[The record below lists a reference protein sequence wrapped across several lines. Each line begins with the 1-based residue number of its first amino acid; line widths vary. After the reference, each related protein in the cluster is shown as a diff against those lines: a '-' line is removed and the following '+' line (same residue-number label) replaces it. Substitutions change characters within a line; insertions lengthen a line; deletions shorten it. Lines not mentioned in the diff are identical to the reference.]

1 MDESIRW
8 GVSRYVALLVV
19 VALHVALIVTLMM
32 RSQTGSLRTSTDDSV
47 ALLYLPPVTFP
58 KVRSEN
64 ARHRRLNGD
73 TAVPIAPPVLV
84 AVPSPSWSPRPAS
97 SSDGNGLGID
107 WAAEARRALQAYE
120 IRNYQPLINNSVSRK
135 PWEDYGWPQ
144 AQHQAG
150 DRFRA
155 ANGDWMVWI
164 NASCYQL
171 ASSGPKSYGVLPR
184 TICPSDLS
192 P

>member
-1 MDESIRW
+1 MS
-8 GVSRYVALLVV
+8 S
-19 VALHVALIVTLMM
+19 
-32 RSQTGSLRTSTDDSV
+32 DDFV
-47 ALLYLPPVTFP
+47 ALLYLPPTAFP
-58 KVRSEN
+58 KVRSES

-73 TAVPIAPPVLV
+73 TAVPIASPVLV
-84 AVPSPSWSPRPAS
+84 DAPSPFWSPRPAS
-97 SSDGNGLGID
+97 SADGNGLGID

-120 IRNYQPLINNSVSRK
+120 IRNYQPSVGYSASRK
-135 PWEDYGWPQ
+135 AWEDYGWPH
-144 AQHQAG
+144 AQHQIG
-150 DRFRA
+150 DWFRA

-171 ASSGPKSYGVLPR
+171 ASAGPKSYGVLPR

>member
-32 RSQTGSLRTSTDDSV
+32 TSQTSSLGASTDDSV
-47 ALLYLPPVTFP
+47 ALVYLPPVTFP

-64 ARHRRLNGD
+64 ARHRRLSGD
-73 TAVPIAPPVLV
+73 TAVPISPPVLV
-84 AVPSPSWSPRPAS
+84 VPSPPRSPRIAS

-120 IRNYQPLINNSVSRK
+120 IRNYQPPTNNSVSRK
-135 PWEDYGWPQ
+135 LWEDYGWPQ
-144 AQHQAG
+144 VQHQAG
-150 DRFRA
+150 DRFRT

-171 ASSGPKSYGVLPR
+171 ATSGPKSYGVLPR